1 MLYLITGLQLN
12 LSDTDV
18 ISMEQLKNW
27 LTPELIVSCGLVI
40 SLIIA
45 VVTGADAQLTGNI
58 ASGLVG
64 WLGRE
69 GLRQTTK

>member
-1 MLYLITGLQLN
+1 
-12 LSDTDV
+12 
-18 ISMEQLKNW
+18 MEQLRNW
-27 LTPELIVSCGLVI
+27 LTPELIVSCGLVV

-69 GLRQTTK
+69 GLRQATK